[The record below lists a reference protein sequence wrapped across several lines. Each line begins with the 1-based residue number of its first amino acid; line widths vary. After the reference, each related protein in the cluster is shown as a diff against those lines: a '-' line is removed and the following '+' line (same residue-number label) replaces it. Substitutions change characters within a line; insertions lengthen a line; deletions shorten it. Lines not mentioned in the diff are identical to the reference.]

1 MKKPRAALR
10 VLNQEFEDDLKL
22 GSLLRQYRQ
31 HGNEL
36 LSLGSEISAIGF
48 TLPDMERKHMTL
60 SVMNMN
66 MDIEDGGVMEL

>member
-1 MKKPRAALR
+1 
-10 VLNQEFEDDLKL
+10 L